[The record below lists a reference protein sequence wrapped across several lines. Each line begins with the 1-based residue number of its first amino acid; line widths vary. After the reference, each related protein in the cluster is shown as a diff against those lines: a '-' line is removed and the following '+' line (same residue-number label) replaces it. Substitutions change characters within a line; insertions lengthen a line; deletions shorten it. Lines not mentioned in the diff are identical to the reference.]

1 MTLYNWV
8 RKEIETLSYIRKVT
22 LNKGTVLFWYYEDD
36 DKNKKLLYKK
46 LPYRAT
52 KHQLNRLL
60 NRIKKEIGYF
70 EKVKE
75 KRKKIKK
82 EVEKPLIFADIE

>member
-22 LNKGTVLFWYYEDD
+22 LNKGAVLFWYYEDD

>member
-1 MTLYNWV
+1 MPLYNWV

-22 LNKGTVLFWYYEDD
+22 LNKGSVLFWYYEDD

-60 NRIKKEIGYF
+60 NSIKEEIGYF